1 MRATRGCSAPAL
13 PRPWQRGSW
22 RRRRLSCARRLLV
35 VACVTTLTAC
45 GPTLTGGTDAACI
58 ALAPITFSS
67 ADTDET
73 VAQVRGHNAAW
84 RTLCDGG

>member
-1 MRATRGCSAPAL
+1 M
-13 PRPWQRGSW
+13 
-22 RRRRLSCARRLLV
+22 
-35 VACVTTLTAC
+35 ACVTTLTAC